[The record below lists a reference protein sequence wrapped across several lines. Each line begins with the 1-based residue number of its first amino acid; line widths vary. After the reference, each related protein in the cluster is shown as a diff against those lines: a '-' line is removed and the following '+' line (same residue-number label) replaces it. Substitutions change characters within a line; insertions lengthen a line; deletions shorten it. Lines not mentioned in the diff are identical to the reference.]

1 MKKVI
6 SLVSS
11 ALLIG
16 VLSANTVFAFS
27 DVDKDQKTAIEDL
40 QSHGIVSGIDT
51 KHFAPQQ
58 SITMAQVVQ
67 MIVKG
72 FGWNPHTID
81 KIPFASD
88 YFTSISNDVW
98 YAKAFIAAKQNG
110 LPLTSDVVPSAVVTR
125 REQFADLLNVAL
137 HEKIP
142 LFSTKLSVIRLSD
155 QDEINP
161 DFVNQVQQFVVFGI
175 VKLGD
180 DRAFHPKQ
188 PITRGEAAV
197 WLYNALKVVIQQETQ
212 VVQKE
217 QITVSVEA
225 VSPDVNKVTLSRT
238 EKPTTGYNIV
248 IQNISFENDGT
259 AVITYALTDPKPD
272 QINGQ
277 MVTYPK
283 AETYLS
289 SKYKPVIEWAPTEA
303 ATSAPVGNTDFE
315 LRAALDQP

>member
-6 SLVSS
+6 TLVSS
-11 ALLIG
+11 ALLVG
-16 VLSANTVFAFS
+16 ALSANTVFAFS
-27 DVDKDQKTAIEDL
+27 DVDKDQKAAIDDL

-58 SITMAQVVQ
+58 SISMAQVVQ

-81 KIPFASD
+81 KVPFASD
-88 YFTSISNDVW
+88 YFTSISNQAW

-110 LPLTSDVVPSAVVTR
+110 LPLTSDVDPSTVVT

-161 DFVNQVQQFVVFGI
+161 DFVNQVQQLVVFGI

-180 DRAFHPKQ
+180 DQAFHPKQ
-188 PITRGEAAV
+188 PMTRGEAAV
-197 WLYNALKVVIQQETQ
+197 WLYNALNAVTQQETQ

-248 IQNISFENDGT
+248 IQNIRFENDGT
-259 AVITYALTDPKPD
+259 AVITYQLTDPKPG
-272 QINGQ
+272 QMNGQ

-289 SKYKPVIEWAPTEA
+289 SNYKPVIELAPTEA
-303 ATSAPVGNTDFE
+303 ATPAPN
-315 LRAALDQP
+315 